1 MAALKTADFM
11 RLGIIRHLFQV
22 FMAALKT
29 ADFMS
34 LGIIRHSFQVLM
46 AALKTAD
53 FMSLEITIITSM
65 VGQKNYRAP

>member
-1 MAALKTADFM
+1 
-11 RLGIIRHLFQV
+11 
-22 FMAALKT
+22 MAALKT